1 MSVKT
6 FALFGSGEYGA
17 AMSALPADAFLIAAD
32 GGLAFLSEHGV
43 TPHLIVGDFDSYGGP
58 LPEGVEVI
66 RHPVMKDQ
74 TDMELA
80 VWEAL
85 RRGAERIFLYG
96 GLGGRLDHTLAN
108 IQLLILL
115 ARRGVEGYLMGK
127 TETLTA
133 LSRRAA
139 RFAPDF
145 SGTVSVF
152 ACGGAVVTETG
163 LIYKLHRAA
172 LTDERPLGVS
182 NEFTG
187 AAAEIAVHEGTA
199 VLLWGAENRG
209 LPRIVEV

>member
-17 AMSALPADAFLIAAD
+17 DMPALPAGTFLIAAD
-32 GGLAFLSEHGV
+32 GGLAFLTSHGV

-80 VWEAL
+80 VREAL
-85 RRGAERIFLYG
+85 GRGAGRIFLYG

-108 IQLLILL
+108 LQLLVML
-115 ARRGVEGYLMGK
+115 ARRGVEGYLKGK
-127 TETLTA
+127 NETATA

-139 RFAPDF
+139 RFSPDF
-145 SGTVSVF
+145 TGTVSVF
-152 ACGGAVVTETG
+152 ACGAAVVTETG
-163 LIYKLHRAA
+163 LLYKLRRAA

-187 AAAEIAVHEGTA
+187 TEAEIAVHEGTA
-199 VLLWGAENRG
+199 LLLWGAENRG
-209 LPRIVEV
+209 LPRIIEV

>member
-17 AMSALPADAFLIAAD
+17 DMPALPAGTFLIAAD
-32 GGLAFLSEHGV
+32 GGLAFLSGHGV

-80 VWEAL
+80 VREAL
-85 RRGAERIFLYG
+85 GRGAGRLLLYG

-108 IQLLILL
+108 LQLLVML
-115 ARRGVEGYLMGK
+115 ARRGVEGYLKGK
-127 TETLTA
+127 NETATA

-139 RFAPDF
+139 RFSPDF
-145 SGTVSVF
+145 TGTVSVF
-152 ACGGAVVTETG
+152 ACGAAVVTETG
-163 LIYKLHRAA
+163 LLYKLRRAA

-187 AAAEIAVHEGTA
+187 AEAEIAVHEGTA
-199 VLLWGAENRG
+199 LLLWGAENRG
-209 LPRIVEV
+209 LPRIIEV